1 MSMRLFQ
8 YERLFLIALSI
19 YLVVTALDRASD
31 YLRSRI
37 IHGGRA

>member
-8 YERLFLIALSI
+8 YDRLVLIALSI

-31 YLRSRI
+31 SFRSRI
-37 IHGGRA
+37 IHGRQN

>member
-8 YERLFLIALSI
+8 YNHLLLIALSI

-31 YLRSRI
+31 LLRSRI
-37 IHGGRA
+37 IHGRRT